1 MLNSLT
7 CALLAQHTPTARSG
21 LLLTL
26 RPRLSPSDASRSLPV
41 VSRLERQVNL
51 KKCSAE
57 SIDDHERP
65 GRPPASGAAAGR
77 AQYPYLLPEP
87 DVVVVAGALLVLVVA
102 GVTLVLLAVTACQM
116 PTSLMPCPFA
126 SPGA

>member
-1 MLNSLT
+1 MITN
-7 CALLAQHTPTARSG
+7 G
-21 LLLTL
+21 
-26 RPRLSPSDASRSLPV
+26 
-41 VSRLERQVNL
+41 
-51 KKCSAE
+51 
-57 SIDDHERP
+57 
-65 GRPPASGAAAGR
+65 GPPAGVRAAAGR

-102 GVTLVLLAVTACQM
+102 GVALVLLAVTARQV